1 MATNII
7 PSDQKSVYDG
17 LSNSQKLA
25 YAYPTPL
32 PYGISGLVFDI
43 RGEERM
49 EFRSEIT
56 DHWLEDNTAIHDQIS
71 LNPEKVT
78 LTGSVGIIA
87 YAKPLAPRAPIQTAD
102 SLPINLIV
110 VPVITPGSTQAE
122 NASDNTEA
130 IDVDTGIQ
138 SLYDYYLANGDMGT
152 DSNEPNAQTKQ
163 QQVVGYLYNLWTGR
177 ALFTVETPWG
187 IFTNMAIESC
197 EPSQSSET
205 ENQTDISVT
214 FKILRLVGE
223 VLVNVNVTIGRR
235 TAQNA
240 EGKPSLNGKVGQ
252 TTLTPTQGI
261 QAYLAA
267 QLKAPK
273 S

>member
-7 PSDQKSVYDG
+7 PSNQQSIFAG
-17 LSNSQKLA
+17 LSTVQQRA

-71 LNPEKVT
+71 LNPERVT

-87 YAKPLAPRAPIQTAD
+87 YATPLPQRAPVQTANG
-102 SLPINLIV
+102 LPINLII
-110 VPVITPGSTQAE
+110 VPTITPGSTQAE
-122 NASDNTEA
+122 AESDNTEA
-130 IDVDTGIQ
+130 IDVSSDIQ
-138 SLYDYYLANGDMGT
+138 SLYDYYLSNGDLGT
-152 DSNEPNAQTKQ
+152 DSAQPNPQTKQ

-177 ALFTVETPWG
+177 QLFTVETPWG

-197 EPSQSSET
+197 EPSQNAET
-205 ENQTDISVT
+205 ENQTDITVT
-214 FKILRLVGE
+214 FKKLRLAVE
-223 VLVNVNVTIGRR
+223 VQVNVNITIGRR
-235 TAQNA
+235 DAQQA
-240 EGKPSLNGKVGQ
+240 ESNPSLNGNVGQ

-273 S
+273 G

>member
-78 LTGSVGIIA
+78 LTGSA
-87 YAKPLAPRAPIQTAD
+87 PLLGFSFGD
-102 SLPINLIV
+102 SL
-110 VPVITPGSTQAE
+110 
-122 NASDNTEA
+122 
-130 IDVDTGIQ
+130 
-138 SLYDYYLANGDMGT
+138 
-152 DSNEPNAQTKQ
+152 
-163 QQVVGYLYNLWTGR
+163 
-177 ALFTVETPWG
+177 
-187 IFTNMAIESC
+187 
-197 EPSQSSET
+197 
-205 ENQTDISVT
+205 
-214 FKILRLVGE
+214 
-223 VLVNVNVTIGRR
+223 
-235 TAQNA
+235 
-240 EGKPSLNGKVGQ
+240 SLN
-252 TTLTPTQGI
+252 TLVISAFTLVEHWLLVFVASLPYTR
-261 QAYLAA
+261 
-267 QLKAPK
+267 
-273 S
+273 